1 LNATFT
7 ESGIQGAVYA
17 GARRHPPGRR
27 RPRGGVYR
35 TPVVTS
41 SSLEQEF
48 GAPIA
53 LKAELFQKTGSFKV
67 HGLLMKTLG

>member
-1 LNATFT
+1 
-7 ESGIQGAVYA
+7 
-17 GARRHPPGRR
+17 
-27 RPRGGVYR
+27 
-35 TPVVTS
+35 VVTS
-41 SSLEQEF
+41 STLEQEF